1 MNKLQFKTIILAI
14 KYYDLNDLS
23 IEDALDIINSH
34 LDLSNPKEAYNQIAI
49 DCITFGTE
57 KIEKEYDNYIT
68 RQLQK

>member
-23 IEDALDIINSH
+23 IEDTLNIINSH

-57 KIEKEYDNYIT
+57 KIEKEYNEYIT
-68 RQLQK
+68 KHLQK